1 MGSTLSLGFALEG
14 VFAATAFPSALACEQ
29 M

>member
-1 MGSTLSLGFALEG
+1 MGSYLSLGVALEG
-14 VFAATAFPSALACEQ
+14 VFAATAFRSALACEQ